1 MNSKVNFVLSPSPEK
16 QMNPEKPNSPKN
28 EEPITEAPKAEAD
41 SMDFELPAQQEGSS
55 CYVGCDVCQ

>member
-1 MNSKVNFVLSPSPEK
+1 
-16 QMNPEKPNSPKN
+16 MNPENPNTSKN
-28 EEPITEAPKAEAD
+28 EEPITDAPKNEAA